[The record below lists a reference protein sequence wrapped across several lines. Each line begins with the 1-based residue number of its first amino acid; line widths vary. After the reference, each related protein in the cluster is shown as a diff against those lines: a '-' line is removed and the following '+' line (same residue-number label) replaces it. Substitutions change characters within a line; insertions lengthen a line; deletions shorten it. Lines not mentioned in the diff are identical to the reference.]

1 MKLETI
7 LYLIEENTT
16 VKVIDYFDGSLLS
29 EYDGKNSIDEEL
41 NDCDVACISA
51 QTDGKP
57 YIEIIVITD

>member
-1 MKLETI
+1 MKLEDI
-7 LYLIEENTT
+7 LSIIDENTT
-16 VKVIDYFDGSLLS
+16 IKVIDYYDGSLLS
-29 EYDGKNSIDEEL
+29 VYDGRDSIDEEL